1 MDFGL
6 AEKCKWEPSL
16 YCQWLGHSL
25 DFSINRIFITE
36 ERVKRLE
43 KSETCISGM
52 ATSSRHSHPTH
63 SKSREEKTAWLN
75 NNQFQNRRH
84 KQLTK
89 VRTRGVSALERT
101 VAKQIATGGLNQV
114 LGCTNLTLAPTD
126 SHINKQAQVVL
137 VK

>member
-1 MDFGL
+1 MIDRIQL
-6 AEKCKWEPSL
+6 RSKKKVKYAYQKWPHPAETASP
-16 YCQWLGHSL
+16 HSQ
-25 DFSINRIFITE
+25 
-36 ERVKRLE
+36 KR
-43 KSETCISGM
+43 
-52 ATSSRHSHPTH
+52 
-63 SKSREEKTAWLN
+63 REDKRAWLY

-89 VRTRGVSALERT
+89 VRTRGVTALERS

-114 LGCTNLTLAPTD
+114 LGCTNLTLAPTG